1 MPRLSGHFSFF
12 GLVFFV
18 LKSLLGIA
26 RQWSLEKFAILTLKP
41 RSHTRISI
49 YRTYFCKW
57 GFKFSAR
64 ESKEK
69 SWMCPDTLGDASDIY
84 NQTKTPTCSMFFLFY
99 RTFAFFLSNIKK
111 RKVKVKVARPSLA
124 CEIAPPKSLFWD
136 PTCQY
141 KVLKR
146 RYDWPVKKS
155 HCIVDLPIRMKGNS
169 KCTSSNSLSPA
180 GAQNKDI
187 GAALQTLLTE
197 FKLRLR
203 RRLDPVLQWRNLP
216 SMNTK
221 SKGASNKEN
230 EGFRLKTLQKHRRF

>member
-41 RSHTRISI
+41 RSHVRILT
-49 YRTYFCKW
+49 YRMSLCTFVNEVSNLARVRARKSPGCVPILWAMQVIFIIKQKHQHAVC
-57 GFKFSAR
+57 FFSFIGL
-64 ESKEK
+64 S
-69 SWMCPDTLGDASDIY
+69 L
-84 NQTKTPTCSMFFLFY
+84 FF
-99 RTFAFFLSNIKK
+99 SNIKK

-203 RRLDPVLQWRNLP
+203 RRLDPVLQ
-216 SMNTK
+216 
-221 SKGASNKEN
+221 
-230 EGFRLKTLQKHRRF
+230 